1 MLDNIN
7 QVFDLGKAYAIVG
20 TSGSGKTTLLNI
32 LNGKLTDYRG
42 SIKFNGY
49 ELNSISGDS
58 LRESILYLDQQP
70 YIFDGTI
77 RDNITLDESFTEGEI
92 NHAIAKSALQDVI
105 DLLPNGIDT
114 SIGEG
119 GRLLSGGQKQRLA
132 LARGLIRGKKIIL
145 LDEGTSSLDQKNA
158 LEIEKN
164 LLEQNDLTVIMIT
177 HHLRE
182 EIREYIDDVLSLSS

>member
-7 QVFDLGKAYAIVG
+7 QVFDLGKKYAIVG

-58 LRESILYLDQQP
+58 LRKSILYLDQQP

-77 RDNITLDESFTEGEI
+77 RDNITLDESFTEDEI

-114 SIGEG
+114 SIGGG
-119 GRLLSGGQKQRLA
+119 GRLLSGG
-132 LARGLIRGKKIIL
+132 
-145 LDEGTSSLDQKNA
+145 
-158 LEIEKN
+158 
-164 LLEQNDLTVIMIT
+164 
-177 HHLRE
+177 
-182 EIREYIDDVLSLSS
+182 

>member
-7 QVFDLGKAYAIVG
+7 QAFDLGKAYAIVG
-20 TSGSGKTTLLNI
+20 MSGSGKTTLLNI

-58 LRESILYLDQQP
+58 LRKSILYLDQQP

-114 SIGEG
+114 SIGGG

-132 LARGLIRGKKIIL
+132 LARGLIRGKKI
-145 LDEGTSSLDQKNA
+145 EATSSLDQKNA
-158 LEIEKN
+158 LEIEKICLN
-164 LLEQNDLTVIMIT
+164 KMI
-177 HHLRE
+177 
-182 EIREYIDDVLSLSS
+182 SLS

>member
-7 QVFDLGKAYAIVG
+7 QAFDLGKKYAIVG

-42 SIKFNGY
+42 SVKFNGC
-49 ELNSISGDS
+49 ELNSLSGDS

-77 RDNITLDESFTEGEI
+77 RDNITLDETFTEDEI

-119 GRLLSGGQKQRLA
+119 GRLLSGGQKQRIA
-132 LARGLIRGKKIIL
+132 LARGLIRGKKI
-145 LDEGTSSLDQKNA
+145 EATSSLDQKNA
-158 LEIEKN
+158 LEIEKICLN
-164 LLEQNDLTVIMIT
+164 KVI
-177 HHLRE
+177 
-182 EIREYIDDVLSLSS
+182 SLS

>member
-7 QVFDLGKAYAIVG
+7 QVFDLGKKYAIVG

-32 LNGKLTDYRG
+32 LNGKLTDYPG
-42 SIKFNGY
+42 SVKFNGY

-132 LARGLIRGKKIIL
+132 LARGLIRGKKI
-145 LDEGTSSLDQKNA
+145 EATSSLDQKNA